1 MKSTYEKPSEKKK
14 KELLNKILKESKKLK
29 SLKTE
34 FSFIQK
40 R

>member
-1 MKSTYEKPSEKKK
+1 MKNLLKEK
-14 KELLNKILKESKKLK
+14 KELLKKILKESKNFK